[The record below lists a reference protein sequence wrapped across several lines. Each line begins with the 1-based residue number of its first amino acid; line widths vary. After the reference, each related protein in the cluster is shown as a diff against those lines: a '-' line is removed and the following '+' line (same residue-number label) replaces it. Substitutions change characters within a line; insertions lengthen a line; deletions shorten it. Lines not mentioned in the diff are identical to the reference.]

1 VSGLGSLINAS
12 QVQVS
17 DTSAAQA
24 KKYSV
29 DAVALSTNPCK
40 LDIVLLPFDEDKVGP
55 EDWQH
60 FEGINFL
67 MRAAPTAVDSIYR
80 TLPTSALPCCKQT
93 HQQLVH

>member
-1 VSGLGSLINAS
+1 MSGLGSLINAS

-17 DTSAAQA
+17 DTSAGQA

-93 HQQLVH
+93 H